1 MDATAIRNV
10 NQIPADEKR
19 ALETLLGATLE
30 PEQQVLILTYR
41 RNVRPDDDARQ
52 AARQR
57 IADTIAVNQQFAVSQ
72 GVSPEE
78 ADAAI
83 DEAMSQIRHRP

>member
-41 RNVRPDDDARQ
+41 PSVQADDGARQ

-57 IADTIAVNQQFAVSQ
+57 IAHTIAVSQEFALSQ

-83 DEAMSQIRHRP
+83 DEAMSQIRRRR